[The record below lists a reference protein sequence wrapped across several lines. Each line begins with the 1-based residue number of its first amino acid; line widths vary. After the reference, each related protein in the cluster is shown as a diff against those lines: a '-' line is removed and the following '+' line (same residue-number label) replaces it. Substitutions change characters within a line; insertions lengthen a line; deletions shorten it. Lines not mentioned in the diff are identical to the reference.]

1 MLLDLEDK
9 TPSEFF
15 QTSINVF
22 KQKNINEKIREKN
35 PKTFPK
41 NAPKKNLN
49 VFFVPKIFYFI
60 FFFKIM
66 KNRIR
71 K

>member
-41 NAPKKNLN
+41 NAPKK
-49 VFFVPKIFYFI
+49 Y
-60 FFFKIM
+60 FFFPNFFFEFFLQNHEK
-66 KNRIR
+66 
-71 K
+71 

>member
-22 KQKNINEKIREKN
+22 KQKNINEKKKKKKEK
-35 PKTFPK
+35 
-41 NAPKKNLN
+41 KKS
-49 VFFVPKIFYFI
+49 KIKK
-60 FFFKIM
+60 FFF
-66 KNRIR
+66 
-71 K
+71 

>member
-22 KQKNINEKIREKN
+22 KQNNINEKIREKN

-41 NAPKKNLN
+41 NAPKKNQQ
-49 VFFVPKIFYFI
+49 
-60 FFFKIM
+60 FFFFFISLNKITLFC
-66 KNRIR
+66 
-71 K
+71 

>member
-35 PKTFPK
+35 SQKFSK
-41 NAPKKNLN
+41 KKN
-49 VFFVPKIFYFI
+49 K
-60 FFFKIM
+60 
-66 KNRIR
+66 
-71 K
+71 

>member
-22 KQKNINEKIREKN
+22 KQKNINEKKKRK
-35 PKTFPK
+35 KFPK
-41 NAPKKNLN
+41 IKKKKKKKSKNS
-49 VFFVPKIFYFI
+49 KK
-60 FFFKIM
+60 FFFEFFLQNYEK
-66 KNRIR
+66 
-71 K
+71 

>member
-41 NAPKKNLN
+41 NAQKKIKM
-49 VFFVPKIFYFI
+49 FFLFQKS
-60 FFFKIM
+60 FFFEFFLQNHEK
-66 KNRIR
+66 
-71 K
+71 